1 MNLSEF
7 CIRRPVFTT
16 LLMLAVVV
24 AGFAGY
30 RALPVSALPKV
41 DFPTIQVTA
50 RLPGAS
56 PETMASSVATP
67 LERQFSTIAGISSMT
82 STSYLGVSEIT
93 LQFELD
99 RDIDGAALD
108 VQTAIAATLSRLPPE
123 MPTAPSFRKINPADQ
138 PILFIA
144 VSSDTLPISKVNEYA
159 DTLMAQR
166 ISMVSGVAQVQ
177 IFGAQKYA
185 VRIEADPKRLAGHD
199 ISFDEVERAVAAA
212 SSNAPTG
219 VISGEKQLFNL
230 KVAGQ
235 PMDAATFRPLIVTWK
250 NGAPVRLSDIATVTD
265 SVEDER
271 SVGFID
277 GERSVVLAIQRQ
289 PDANTIQVVDDI
301 RALLPQFRAQVPAS
315 VTLTPM
321 LDRSASVRESVHDV
335 QLTLAL
341 SVVLVVLVIYAF
353 LPSLSATFIPA
364 IAIPLCIMATYGAM
378 ALLGFSLNNVS
389 LLAITLCVGFMVD
402 DAIVMM
408 ENIMRY
414 LERGMAP
421 FEAAIKGAR
430 EITFTIISISLSL
443 VAVFIPVLF
452 MGGVIGRLFNEFAVT
467 ITVATLVSALVS
479 LTLTPMLC
487 SRWLKAHHSP
497 SPHREED
504 GSGATEDRS
513 LIQSPHPN
521 PLPKGDGISSRFEK
535 LWQYS
540 VRGYES
546 SLGWVLRH
554 QRATLLT
561 TLASI
566 ALTVGAFMIVPKGFF
581 PLEDTGFVFAST
593 EGAQDISFE
602 AMMEKQIAAAEI
614 VRADPAVKNVFYAVG
629 GGRGALNTGRMFFSL
644 KPRGERDHASK
655 VIARLRAKTASVP
668 GINVFMQPVQ
678 NITIGGRLSRALY
691 QYTLQSSDLEALYG
705 AEAKLM
711 AALRK
716 ESGFRDLNSDLQMK
730 SLETHLLIDQEKA
743 ASMGITFEDIRRAL
757 YQAFGTAQV
766 GTLYTPT
773 NDYAVILEAKSDAS
787 PSPDEIQQIHLRS
800 ASGTLVPMSSF
811 ATLMQRTG
819 ALSINHQGQ
828 MPSVTISFNLAE
840 GFALSQAV
848 DRIRA
853 LEREAGLS
861 EAITTNFQG
870 AAKAFEDSEKNQG
883 MLIILTILVVY
894 IILGMLYESFIH
906 PVTILSGLPSAG
918 LGAILVLLLFGM
930 DLNVIALI
938 GLLLLIGIV
947 KKNAIMMIDFAVAA
961 RAEGSSAEEAIYQ
974 ACLQR
979 FRPIMMT
986 TFCALFGTL
995 PIALGI
1001 GAGAEL
1007 RQPLGVTVVGG
1018 LITSQVLTLYITPV
1032 IYLFFERLR
1041 KS

>member
-7 CIRRPVFTT
+7 CILRPVFTT

-67 LERQFSTIAGISSMT
+67 LERQFSTIAGITSMT

-93 LQFELD
+93 LQFELS
-99 RDIDGAALD
+99 RNIDGAALD

-177 IFGAQKYA
+177 IFGAQKYE
-185 VRIEADPKRLAGHD
+185 VRIEADPRALAGHD

-250 NGAPVRLSDIATVTD
+250 NGAPVRLSDVARVTD
-265 SVEDER
+265 SVEDDR

-277 GERSVVLAIQRQ
+277 GQRSVVLAIQRQ

-301 RALLPQFRAQVPAS
+301 RALLPEFRAQVPAS

-321 LDRSASVRESVHDV
+321 LDRSVAVRESVHDV

-414 LERGMAP
+414 LEKGMKP

-487 SRWLKAHHSP
+487 SRWLKAGTHQP
-497 SPHREED
+497 D
-504 GSGATEDRS
+504 K
-513 LIQSPHPN
+513 Q
-521 PLPKGDGISSRFEK
+521 SRFER
-535 LWQYS
+535 LWQRS
-540 VRGYES
+540 VRGYEA

-554 QRATLLT
+554 QRATLIT

-566 ALTVGAFMIVPKGFF
+566 VLTVGAFMVVPKGFF

-644 KPRGERDHASK
+644 KPRSERDHASV
-655 VIARLRAKTASVP
+655 VIARLRNKTASVP

-678 NITIGGRLSRALY
+678 NITIGGRPSRALY
-691 QYTLQSSDLEALYG
+691 QYTLQSSDLEALYN
-705 AEAKLM
+705 AESKLM
-711 AALRK
+711 AALKK

-766 GTLYTPT
+766 ATLYTPT

-787 PSPDEIQQIHLRS
+787 PSPDDIRQIHLRS
-800 ASGTLVPMSSF
+800 SSGTLVPMSSF

-828 MPSVTISFNLAE
+828 MPSITISFNLAE
-840 GFALSQAV
+840 GFALSEAV
-848 DRIRA
+848 DRIRV

-870 AAKAFEDSEKNQG
+870 AAKAFEDSEKNQV

-947 KKNAIMMIDFAVAA
+947 KKNAIMMIDFALSA
-961 RAEGSSAEEAIYQ
+961 RAEGKSAEEAIYQ

-1041 KS
+1041 GRKASIST

>member
-1 MNLSEF
+1 
-7 CIRRPVFTT
+7 
-16 LLMLAVVV
+16 MLAVVV
-24 AGFAGY
+24 AGWAGY

-82 STSYLGVSEIT
+82 STSYLGVSEVT

-321 LDRSASVRESVHDV
+321 LDRSIAVRESVHDV

-487 SRWLKAHHSP
+487 SRWLRAGAHQP
-497 SPHREED
+497 D
-504 GSGATEDRS
+504 K
-513 LIQSPHPN
+513 Q
-521 PLPKGDGISSRFEK
+521 SRFER
-535 LWQYS
+535 LWQHC
-540 VRGYES
+540 VRGYEA

-581 PLEDTGFVFAST
+581 PLEDTGFVFVST

-644 KPRGERDHASK
+644 KPRGERDHASV

-691 QYTLQSSDLEALYG
+691 QYTLQSSDLEALYA

-711 AALRK
+711 TMLRK

-743 ASMGITFEDIRRAL
+743 ASMGITYEDIRRAL

-787 PSPDEIQQIHLRS
+787 PSPGEILQIHLRS

-930 DLNVIALI
+930 DLSVIALI

-961 RAEGSSAEEAIYQ
+961 RAEGSSAEEAIYH

-1032 IYLFFERLR
+1032 IYLFFERMR

>member
-67 LERQFSTIAGISSMT
+67 LERQFSTIAGITSMT

-93 LQFELD
+93 LQFELS
-99 RDIDGAALD
+99 RNIDGAALD

-185 VRIEADPKRLAGHD
+185 VRIEADPRALAGHD
-199 ISFDEVERAVAAA
+199 ISFDDVERAVAAA

-250 NGAPVRLSDIATVTD
+250 NGAPVRLSDVARVTD
-265 SVEDER
+265 SVEDDR

-277 GERSVVLAIQRQ
+277 GQRSVVLAIQRQ

-301 RALLPQFRAQVPAS
+301 RALLPEFRAQVPAS

-321 LDRSASVRESVHDV
+321 LDRSVAVRESVHDV

-414 LERGMAP
+414 LEKGMKP

-487 SRWLKAHHSP
+487 SRWLKA
-497 SPHREED
+497 
-504 GSGATEDRS
+504 GAHQPDK
-513 LIQSPHPN
+513 Q
-521 PLPKGDGISSRFEK
+521 SRFER
-535 LWQYS
+535 LWQRS
-540 VRGYES
+540 VRGYEA

-566 ALTVGAFMIVPKGFF
+566 VLTVGAFMVVPKGFF

-644 KPRGERDHASK
+644 KPRSERDHASV

-678 NITIGGRLSRALY
+678 NITIGGRPSRALY
-691 QYTLQSSDLEALYG
+691 QYTLQSSDLEALYD

-711 AALRK
+711 AALKK

-766 GTLYTPT
+766 ATLYTPT

-787 PSPDEIQQIHLRS
+787 PSPDEIDQIHLRS
-800 ASGTLVPMSSF
+800 ADGTLVPMSSI
-811 ATLMQRTG
+811 ATQMQRTG

-828 MPSVTISFNLAE
+828 MPSITISFNLAE
-840 GFALSQAV
+840 GFALSEAV

-961 RAEGSSAEEAIYQ
+961 RAEGMSAQEAIYQ

-1007 RQPLGVTVVGG
+1007 RQPLGITVVGG

-1041 KS
+1041 GRKASIST

>member
-7 CIRRPVFTT
+7 CILRPVFTT

-67 LERQFSTIAGISSMT
+67 LERQFSTIAGITSMT

-93 LQFELD
+93 LQFELS
-99 RDIDGAALD
+99 RNIDGAALD

-185 VRIEADPKRLAGHD
+185 VRIEADPRALAGHD

-250 NGAPVRLSDIATVTD
+250 NGAPVRLSDVARVTD
-265 SVEDER
+265 SVEDDR

-277 GERSVVLAIQRQ
+277 GQRSVVLAIQRQ

-301 RALLPQFRAQVPAS
+301 RALLPEFRAQVPAS

-321 LDRSASVRESVHDV
+321 LDRSVAVRESVHDV

-414 LERGMAP
+414 LEKGMKP

-487 SRWLKAHHSP
+487 SRWLKAGTHQP
-497 SPHREED
+497 D
-504 GSGATEDRS
+504 K
-513 LIQSPHPN
+513 Q
-521 PLPKGDGISSRFEK
+521 SRFER
-535 LWQYS
+535 LWQRS
-540 VRGYES
+540 VRGYEA

-554 QRATLLT
+554 QRATLIT

-566 ALTVGAFMIVPKGFF
+566 VLTVGAFMVVPKGFF

-644 KPRGERDHASK
+644 KPRSERDHASV
-655 VIARLRAKTASVP
+655 VIARLRNKTASVP

-678 NITIGGRLSRALY
+678 NITIGGRPSRALY
-691 QYTLQSSDLEALYG
+691 QYTLQSSDLEALYN
-705 AEAKLM
+705 AESKLM
-711 AALRK
+711 AALKK

-766 GTLYTPT
+766 ATLYTPT

-787 PSPDEIQQIHLRS
+787 PSPDDIRQIHLRS
-800 ASGTLVPMSSF
+800 SSGTLVPMSSF

-828 MPSVTISFNLAE
+828 MPSITISFNLAE
-840 GFALSQAV
+840 GFALSEAV
-848 DRIRA
+848 DRIRV

-870 AAKAFEDSEKNQG
+870 AAKAFEDSEKNQV

-947 KKNAIMMIDFAVAA
+947 KKNAIMMIDFALSA
-961 RAEGSSAEEAIYQ
+961 RAEGKSAEEAIYQ

-1041 KS
+1041 GRKASIST